1 MKLALSSAG
10 ANDMPVGTSNANTAD
25 TIRFGIRAKLQ
36 IAFGVVA
43 AMTVIATGV
52 AIVSF
57 SATERGFQYVA
68 DHEVPVMTDALRLS
82 AVSGEIS
89 AAAARSVSAKTAA
102 DQRAIVA
109 IIANRH
115 VELTNIIER
124 LRASRGS
131 NPAFAAVEN
140 TAQKLEE
147 NLKAL
152 ERAVSE
158 RTELGAKLETRLAE
172 LHKTHAQISE
182 KLTPVV
188 DDSYFEVISAAEDVG
203 KSSGKVIK
211 SLINDGLRLLQAAVE
226 MRAET
231 NLATGLLTAGALT
244 SSPPML
250 ALLEDRFTASAQRAQ
265 RLLKSLPD
273 DAESSP
279 LKTQIL
285 SLLKLADFS
294 GRTDAG
300 NASERLNRVF
310 RAHESLAG
318 LSIKLVDDLNFNLVI
333 QGEDAVKKSDKVV
346 KALVANQ
353 ITGLRNAL
361 ETAAQT
367 HLITSLISEG
377 AVARDANSL
386 VPIQDRFKASSNL
399 LVKVTSKLGEAE
411 IKNAV
416 GKLIAFGN
424 VADNVFAMRA
434 HELQADRVADAAVAE
449 NVTIQQSLDKAVAT
463 LVAEA
468 EGSMK
473 NSAAQLMGELG
484 HNRMMLIVV
493 AGISVLIAACIGIFY
508 VQPRL
513 VRRLTTLGEIMRR
526 VSHGETDVAVPAFK
540 DRDEI
545 GQMAKA
551 VLVFRDAAAERRR
564 LEAEAEEQ
572 RRLGQEE
579 RARHAQAQAKVVE
592 ERAAEQAKI
601 AAEQARVVEL
611 LAEGLNK
618 LVGGDLTFRLS
629 GDVTAAYVQ
638 IKDDFNSAFA
648 QLQDTIKAIAM
659 AAHEVIDA
667 ASEISASTTDLSQRT
682 EEQAASLEETTAS
695 MEEISAMVKQ
705 NAKNAQVAN
714 QITIGTS
721 NVADRGSA
729 VVANAIASM
738 SQIEESSHKI
748 ADIIS
753 VIDEIARQTNLLAL
767 NAAVEAAR
775 AGEAGRGFAVVA
787 TEVRSLAQR
796 SSQAAKDIK
805 SLITNSNDQIKGGV
819 ALVDQ
824 VGESLNEIVASI
836 KKAAD
841 IVADIATA
849 SSEQATGL
857 EQINKALNQMDGAT
871 QQNSALVEENAA
883 TAKALETQA
892 AAMTERV
899 KFFHIESSQGRTV
912 QLSPKPAI
920 ISRAPAFHA
929 AKAG

>member
-1 MKLALSSAG
+1 MKGALSSAG
-10 ANDMPVGTSNANTAD
+10 DGMSVNAAKAD
-25 TIRFGIRAKLQ
+25 KADRIRFGIRAKLQ

-57 SATERGFQYVA
+57 SATERGFQHVA

-89 AAAARSVSAKTAA
+89 AAAARSVSAKTAD
-102 DQRAIVA
+102 DQRATVA
-109 IIANRH
+109 TIANRRG
-115 VELTNIIER
+115 ELANLMER

-140 TAQKLEE
+140 TAQKLEG

-152 ERAVSE
+152 EKAISE
-158 RTELGAKLETRLAE
+158 RTELRAKLETRLAE

-188 DDSYFEVISAAEDVG
+188 DDSYFEVIAAAEDVG
-203 KSSGKVIK
+203 KTGGKVIK
-211 SLINDGLRLLQAAVE
+211 SLINDGLKLLQAAVE
-226 MRAET
+226 MRAEA
-231 NLATGLLTAGALT
+231 NLATGLLTASALT

-273 DAESSP
+273 DPEFSA

-285 SLLKLADFS
+285 DLLKLADFHS
-294 GRTDAG
+294 HADAAS
-300 NASERLNRVF
+300 ASERLNRIF

-377 AVARDANSL
+377 AVAKDPASL
-386 VPIQDRFKASSNL
+386 VPIQDRFKASSDL
-399 LVKVTSKLGEAE
+399 LVKVTSKLSEAE
-411 IKNAV
+411 IKNV
-416 GKLIAFGN
+416 VRKLIAFGN
-424 VADNVFAMRA
+424 SADNVFTMRGR
-434 HELQADRVADAAVAE
+434 ELQADRVADRTVAE
-449 NVTIQQSLDKAVAT
+449 NAAIQQALDKAVAM
-463 LVAEA
+463 LVAES
-468 EGSMK
+468 ESSMK
-473 NSAAQLMGELG
+473 SSAAQLMGDLT
-484 HNRMMLIVV
+484 HNRMMLIIV
-493 AGISVLIAACIGIFY
+493 AGISVLIAAGIGIFY

-526 VSHGETDVAVPAFK
+526 LSGGEMDVSVPAFK

-551 VLVFRDAAAERRR
+551 VLVFRDAAVEKTR

-572 RRLGQEE
+572 RRLSQEE
-579 RARHAQAQAKVVE
+579 RARNAREQAKIAE

-601 AAEQARVVEL
+601 AAEQARVVGL

-618 LVGGDLTFRLS
+618 LVSGDLTFRLT
-629 GDVTAAYVQ
+629 GDVTAAYAQ
-638 IKDDFNSAFA
+638 IKEDFNSAFA
-648 QLQDTIKAIAM
+648 QLQDTIKAIAT
-659 AAHEVIDA
+659 AAHEVADA

-695 MEEISAMVKQ
+695 MEEISTMVKQ
-705 NAKNAQVAN
+705 NAKNAQVAS
-714 QITIGTS
+714 QITIGTRD
-721 NVADRGSA
+721 VADRGSA

-748 ADIIS
+748 ADIIV

-787 TEVRSLAQR
+787 AEVRSLAQR

-819 ALVDQ
+819 ALVDK
-824 VGESLNEIVASI
+824 VGESLNEIVTSI

-849 SSEQATGL
+849 SGEQATGL
-857 EQINKALNQMDGAT
+857 EQINKALSQMDDAT
-871 QQNSALVEENAA
+871 QQNSSLVEENAA

-899 KFFHIESSQGRTV
+899 QFFHVEDEQEPALRA
-912 QLSPKPAI
+912 SPEPALL
-920 ISRAPAFHA
+920 SRAPAFRA
-929 AKAG
+929 ARAG